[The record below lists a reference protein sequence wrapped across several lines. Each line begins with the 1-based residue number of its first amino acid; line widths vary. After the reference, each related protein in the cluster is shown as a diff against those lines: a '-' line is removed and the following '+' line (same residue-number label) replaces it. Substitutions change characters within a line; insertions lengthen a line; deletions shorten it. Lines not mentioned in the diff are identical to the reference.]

1 MEFRDA
7 ASVASRASWSNGN
20 HSAMAVISKIFADD
34 ALLAKVTDERNH
46 YMQILQERG
55 RAFMEEANKIGL
67 KCCPYD
73 SGFFITVPCENAEE
87 VGKALQAL
95 NVFAIPLG
103 PGIRVSVAS
112 NTVEECRAIPGR
124 LQQAIE
130 SVNGK

>member
-1 MEFRDA
+1 MP
-7 ASVASRASWSNGN
+7 SWKKRTKSG
-20 HSAMAVISKIFADD
+20 S
-34 ALLAKVTDERNH
+34 
-46 YMQILQERG
+46 
-55 RAFMEEANKIGL
+55 

>member
-1 MEFRDA
+1 MVSENGDILSPNIAPEKMCIRD
-7 ASVASRASWSNGN
+7 R
-20 HSAMAVISKIFADD
+20 
-34 ALLAKVTDERNH
+34 
-46 YMQILQERG
+46 
-55 RAFMEEANKIGL
+55 
-67 KCCPYD
+67 
-73 SGFFITVPCENAEE
+73 CENAEE

>member
-1 MEFRDA
+1 MR
-7 ASVASRASWSNGN
+7 
-20 HSAMAVISKIFADD
+20 
-34 ALLAKVTDERNH
+34 
-46 YMQILQERG
+46 
-55 RAFMEEANKIGL
+55 
-67 KCCPYD
+67 
-73 SGFFITVPCENAEE
+73 NAEE